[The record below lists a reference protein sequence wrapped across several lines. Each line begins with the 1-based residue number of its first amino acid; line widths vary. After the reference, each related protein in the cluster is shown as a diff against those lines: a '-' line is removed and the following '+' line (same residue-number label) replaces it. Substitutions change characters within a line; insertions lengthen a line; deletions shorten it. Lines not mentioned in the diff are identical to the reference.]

1 MRFCNLSV
9 IFIIKYRFYIMA
21 FKVIH
26 PHTSTGTTET
36 IKTRIGKGEIAIQH
50 PAAGDASLFTI
61 DANGDAVEFISGA
74 AVDKKI
80 GNKNV
85 SATGDT
91 YVSATASAN
100 KVAVAATDALKTA
113 VSHANSAVQSVNGVA
128 GTAVKLTKAN
138 IGLENVNNTADS
150 DKKVAQWV
158 NPITLTVASGATG
171 SVHFDGS
178 GDVTL
183 NVNIEKVPAKAV
195 SGVLS
200 IDNIPKAAIERLFI
214 AETVTDA
221 LALTMEEGDTVKI
234 TGEHNRMYFC
244 VNAKATTFA
253 EKFTEYTASTHWDAI
268 QGKPATFTPSTHS
281 HESSDIS
288 SMAGYSKATA
298 VTPIVVG
305 DTLNTA
311 IGKLEKALEGK
322 MPSGTSVVNKISGLN
337 GEVTI
342 KAGSN
347 INVTTASTS
356 TEKSITIANTY
367 SYTHPATHPASM
379 ITGLATVATSG
390 SYNDLKDKPTIDN
403 THHQA
408 KNVVCAATTGQ
419 TAAAA
424 ANGNVHLNLVE
435 NNAVRSSINIKGTG
449 SATVT
454 SDASGNITISATD
467 TDTHTTE
474 TGHYAPTGT
483 TGTVTQTAGNAV
495 AWSGKVITGIT
506 LDSKKHVTG
515 ITTGTIPANPNTDT
529 HWTSKNI
536 VGASKTATGNA
547 AVTTNGVFLNH
558 LENTTVTSAHGITGA
573 GSVKVTSDASGNITI
588 TGTDTDTNHNTTNE
602 AGHYIPSGTTGTVTQ
617 TAGTAVAWSGKVI
630 TGITLDSKKHVT
642 GITTGAIPAN
652 PNTDSKVEDTP
663 STEVAFIL
671 GHKSQSSTAAALSN
685 AGAYMQNGILY
696 SQSVPVLTCTFDGKV
711 SPSGLTDRDV
721 ILDCGTF

>member
-1 MRFCNLSV
+1 
-9 IFIIKYRFYIMA
+9 MA

-80 GNKNV
+80 GGKNV
-85 SATGDT
+85 SASGDA

-100 KVAVAATDALKTA
+100 NVTVAATTALTSA
-113 VSHANSAVQSVNGVA
+113 VTKANSAVQCVNGHT
-128 GTAVKLTKAN
+128 GTDVSVTKADL
-138 IGLENVNNTADS
+138 GLENVNNTADI
-150 DKKVAQWV
+150 DKKVATAQKWATAR
-158 NPITLTVASGATG
+158 TLTLASGANG
-171 SVHFDGS
+171 SVGIDGS
-178 GDVTL
+178 ADVTL
-183 NVNIEKVPAKAV
+183 NVTSLAASAV
-195 SGVLS
+195 TGVLGLAQIPNLT
-200 IDNIPKAAIERLFI
+200 IDKIPKAAIERLFI
-214 AETVTDA
+214 AATEAKA
-221 LALTMEEGDTVKI
+221 LELDVEEGDTVKV
-234 TGEHNRMYFC
+234 TGNHDKMYFC

-253 EKFTEYTASTHWDAI
+253 EKFTEYTASTHWDVI
-268 QGKPATFTPSTHS
+268 QGKPNKFTPDTHS
-281 HESSDIS
+281 HKSSDIS
-288 SMAGYSKATA
+288 SMSGYSKASTVTA
-298 VTPIVVG
+298 ISTG

-311 IGKLEKALEGK
+311 IGKLETALDGK
-322 MPSGTSVVNKISGLN
+322 MSSGTSVVNKISGLN

-435 NNAVRSSINIKGTG
+435 NDAVRSSINIKGTG

-454 SDASGNITISATD
+454 SDADGNITVSA
-467 TDTHTTE
+467 
-474 TGHYAPTGT
+474 
-483 TGTVTQTAGNAV
+483 
-495 AWSGKVITGIT
+495 
-506 LDSKKHVTG
+506 
-515 ITTGTIPANPNTDT
+515 
-529 HWTSKNI
+529 
-536 VGASKTATGNA
+536 
-547 AVTTNGVFLNH
+547 
-558 LENTTVTSAHGITGA
+558 
-573 GSVKVTSDASGNITI
+573 
-588 TGTDTDTNHNTTNE
+588 TDTNHNTTSE
-602 AGHYIPSGTTGTVTQ
+602 AGHYTPTGSTNPVTPA
-617 TAGTAVAWSGKVI
+617 AGSAVSWSGKVI
-630 TGITLDSKKHVT
+630 TAITLDSKKHVT

-652 PNTDSKVEDTP
+652 PNTDSKVADTP
-663 STEVAFIL
+663 SEDIAFIL
-671 GHKSQSSTAAALSN
+671 GHHNQSSTAAAVSN
-685 AGAYMQNGILY
+685 AGAYMQKGILY
-696 SQSVPVLTCTFDGKV
+696 SQSVPVLTCTVDGKV

>member
-1 MRFCNLSV
+1 MRFSNLSV
-9 IFIIKYRFYIMA
+9 LFIIKYRFYIMA
-21 FKVIH
+21 FKIIH

-80 GNKNV
+80 GGKNV
-85 SATGDT
+85 SASGDA

-100 KVAVAATDALKTA
+100 NVTVAATTALTSA
-113 VSHANSAVQSVNGVA
+113 VTKANSAVQSVNGHT
-128 GTAVKLTKAN
+128 GTDVSVTKADL
-138 IGLENVNNTADS
+138 GLENVNNTLDS
-150 DKKVAQWV
+150 DKDVATAKKWA
-158 NPITLTVASGATG
+158 NPITLTVASGASG
-171 SVHFDGS
+171 SVKFDGS
-178 GDVTL
+178 ADATL
-183 NVNIEKVPAKAV
+183 NVNIEKVPASAV

-200 IDNIPKAAIERLFI
+200 IGCIPKAAIERLFLAKTE
-214 AETVTDA
+214 AEA
-221 LALTMEEGDTVKI
+221 LGLTMEEGDTVKVS
-234 TGEHNRMYFC
+234 GNHDKMYFC
-244 VNAKATTFA
+244 VNAKATTFG
-253 EKFTEYTASTHWDAI
+253 EKFTEYTASTHWDVI

-281 HESSDIS
+281 HKSSDIS

-298 VTPIVVG
+298 VTPIAVG

-311 IGKLEKALEGK
+311 IGKLEKALDGK
-322 MPSGTSVVNKISGLN
+322 MSSGTTIGN
-337 GEVTI
+337 GT
-342 KAGSN
+342 
-347 INVTTASTS
+347 
-356 TEKSITIANTY
+356 ITITQTGKDPQTFTVNQTGNTTI
-367 SYTHPATHPASM
+367 S
-379 ITGLATVATSG
+379 L
-390 SYNDLKDKPTIDN
+390 NDTN

-408 KNVVCAATTGQ
+408 ENVVCATATGQ
-419 TAAAA
+419 ATAAAT
-424 ANGNVHLNLVE
+424 NGNVHLNLVE

-454 SDASGNITISATD
+454 SDADGNITVSATD
-467 TDTHTTE
+467 TNHNTTSE
-474 TGHYAPTGT
+474 AGHYTPTGST
-483 TGTVTQTAGNAV
+483 NPVTPAAGSAV
-495 AWSGKVITGIT
+495 SWSGKVITGIT

-558 LENTTVTSAHGITGA
+558 LENTTVTSAHSITGA

-602 AGHYIPSGTTGTVTQ
+602 AGHYAPTGTTGTVTQ
-617 TAGTAVAWSGKVI
+617 TAGNAVAWSGKVI
-630 TGITLDSKKHVT
+630 TAITLDSKKHVT

-652 PNTDSKVEDTP
+652 PNTDSKVADTP
-663 STEVAFIL
+663 SEDIAFIL
-671 GHKSQSSTAAALSN
+671 GHHNQSSTAAAVSN
-685 AGAYMQNGILY
+685 AGAYMQKGILY
-696 SQSVPVLTCTFDGKV
+696 SQSVPVLTCTVDGKV